1 MNSKLEEAEEQI
13 NDLEDKVMESS
24 EAEED
29 KEELSNARIDLRHS
43 VTPSNVKTIMIGV
56 PEEDREKGTDN

>member
-1 MNSKLEEAEEQI
+1 MKTAVKMNSNLEEAEEQI
-13 NDLEDKVMESS
+13 NDLEDRVMESS

-43 VTPSNVKTIMIGV
+43 VTPSNVKTFI
-56 PEEDREKGTDN
+56 

>member
-13 NDLEDKVMESS
+13 NDLEDRVMESS

-43 VTPSNVKTIMIGV
+43 VSPSNVKTFI
-56 PEEDREKGTDN
+56 